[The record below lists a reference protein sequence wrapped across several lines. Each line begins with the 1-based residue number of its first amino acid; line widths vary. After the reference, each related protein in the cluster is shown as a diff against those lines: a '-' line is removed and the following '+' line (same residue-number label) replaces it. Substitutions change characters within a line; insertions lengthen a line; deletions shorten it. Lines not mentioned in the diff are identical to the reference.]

1 MFGIA
6 LNYLLPPV
14 LFPLIFV
21 LTLYVTRSHSLSK
34 RLLGAVGACALF
46 GAFMT
51 LFNPLFGGPAE
62 FLLVAA
68 VSYGFLALAEPSQV
82 MQKSS

>member
-6 LNYLLPPV
+6 LDYLLPTV

-21 LTLYVTRSHSLSK
+21 LTLYLMRSHSLSK

-46 GAFMT
+46 GSFMA

-62 FLLVAA
+62 FLLSAA
-68 VSYGFLALAEPSQV
+68 VSYGFLALTE
-82 MQKSS
+82 KS